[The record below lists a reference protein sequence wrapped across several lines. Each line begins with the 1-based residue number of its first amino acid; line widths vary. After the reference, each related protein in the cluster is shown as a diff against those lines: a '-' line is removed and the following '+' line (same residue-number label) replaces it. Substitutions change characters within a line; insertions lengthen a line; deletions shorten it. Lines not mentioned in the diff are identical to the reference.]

1 MIATIS
7 NTTELLQKYDLKA
20 KKKYGQNFLISSVV
34 IDKVISLIEKDMT
47 VIEIGAGLGAI
58 TQQLALKA
66 SKVIAYEI
74 DKDLFDILKK
84 ELDYPNLVLLNEDFL
99 KSDLDKILNEYYGRI
114 VFVSNLP
121 YYLTSEILTKIFLSC
136 ERVEF
141 VIAMMQKEVAD
152 RFLKQKV
159 DKQYSPLQVLAKYC
173 SDMSV
178 VSKVNRNNFIPAPNV
193 DSVILRFEIKEKI
206 EDEKINKLYPFIK
219 DCFTHRRKPVLN
231 NLIETGY
238 CFEKDKLADIKDK
251 RVEQLSM
258 DDYLR
263 IYEEVVR

>member
-34 IDKVISLIEKDMT
+34 IDKVISLVEPDMT

-66 SKVIAYEI
+66 NKVIAYEI
-74 DKDLFDILKK
+74 DKDLFDILKE
-84 ELDYPNLVLLNEDFL
+84 ELDYPNLALLNEDFL
-99 KSDLDKILNEYYGRI
+99 KSDLDKILSENYGRI
-114 VFVSNLP
+114 VVVSNLP
-121 YYLTSEILTKIFLSC
+121 YYLTSEILTKIFLNC
-136 ERVEF
+136 ERIEF

-152 RFLKQKV
+152 RFLKLKV
-159 DKQYSPLQVLAKYC
+159 DKQYSPLQVLVKYC
-173 SDMSV
+173 SNVSII
-178 VSKVNRNNFIPAPNV
+178 SKVNRNNFIPAPNV
-193 DSVILRFEIKEKI
+193 DSIILRFEIKNCIK
-206 EDEKINKLYPFIK
+206 DEKINKFYPFIK
-219 DCFTHRRKPVLN
+219 DCFIHRRKPVIN
-231 NLIETGY
+231 NLIEIGY
-238 CFEKDKLADIKDK
+238 SFEKDKLSDIKDK